1 MTGEEAK
8 KTLDELKAQ
17 GYSDEELLGSFYLMF
32 VDDKISVNDMEV
44 LSNALGYSLT
54 DEFKNMSP
62 EDQKTKGYELDEDS
76 TEASKSEVEDAKEF
90 DDEEESKESFKNRF
104 SKDDSKDD
112 SKDEND
118 NKPKNE
124 NSNDKDLDEK
134 DSDEDKKDE
143 DEEDDETKAKRL
155 FGFDK

>member
-17 GYSDEELLGSFYLMF
+17 GYSDDELLGSFYLMF
-32 VDDKISVNDMEV
+32 VDGKIDVDEMEN

-76 TEASKSEVEDAKEF
+76 TDASKGEIEDAKEY

-104 SKDDSKDD
+104 SKDDSKDED
-112 SKDEND
+112 D

-124 NSNDKDLDEK
+124 NSNDNDLDDK
-134 DSDEDKKDE
+134 DSNDDKKDE